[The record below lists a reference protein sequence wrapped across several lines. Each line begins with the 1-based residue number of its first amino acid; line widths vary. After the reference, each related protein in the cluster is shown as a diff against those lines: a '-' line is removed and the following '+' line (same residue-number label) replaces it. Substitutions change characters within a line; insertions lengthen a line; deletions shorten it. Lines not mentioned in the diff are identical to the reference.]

1 MHSMMKSA
9 DSAVAGEKPNPRMP
23 SSVGSMD
30 RGTFEPQLSGAVDVF
45 PIVKAVG
52 TITQE
57 ITPRTGE
64 TSTPTEVSVSVSVPV
79 SVPVP
84 VPAQHNETEETRLT
98 ERLVIAVKRLD
109 YLAVCGL
116 LNEASM
122 HGLRL
127 DLGGLAEHGGSS
139 LIQLAVEALRELDPH
154 KAPDQMHS
162 TNPTIPCG
170 AIVMELS
177 QHMSFNQLN
186 NENHRRECVVH
197 QLLGLGHARMAHH
210 ILEMKRLRQNRK
222 LGHAHVWQQTS
233 TAGVV
238 VEIFGKDNDRPD
250 YTKYHSIGAIRQAWI
265 VPEMPWAFARG
276 EDFKVDP
283 NFQPIPLHHGSTWFR
298 EFTGRT
304 QRVTASP
311 TVKTA
316 DTAANKKR
324 RNRKKRQQ
332 QQQQQQNP
340 STSGPAP
347 STEAPVAEPALVQ
360 DQVQDQVQDA
370 EPASLG
376 VEDEL
381 KEQIR
386 SLKEALAAQEAES
399 LRLVASKQEIID
411 SLSKQLDE
419 SMRLV
424 TSLREEISKAD
435 KAVEDAGCDTPIAAA
450 ATASPLKRASSS
462 TDDEAIEAPTASPL
476 KRKEIVHDQTESVIG
491 GLSWQQHQPGAQE
504 LQRLQVIAR
513 MYANDSYDG
522 SVDIEWCD

>member
-1 MHSMMKSA
+1 MHSVVKSA

-30 RGTFEPQLSGAVDVF
+30 RGNQPQTLETQLSGAVDVF

-64 TSTPTEVSVSVSVPV
+64 TSTPTEVSVPV

-154 KAPDQMHS
+154 KAPDQMQS

-186 NENHRRECVVH
+186 NENDRRECVVH

-210 ILEMKRLRQNRK
+210 ILEMKRLRQDRK
-222 LGHAHVWQQTS
+222 LGHAHVWQQAS

-238 VEIFGKDNDRPD
+238 VEVFGKDIDRPD

-265 VPEMPWAFARG
+265 VPEMPWAFDRG

-311 TVKTA
+311 TTGPIKT
-316 DTAANKKR
+316 TK
-324 RNRKKRQQ
+324 
-332 QQQQQQNP
+332 
-340 STSGPAP
+340 
-347 STEAPVAEPALVQ
+347 
-360 DQVQDQVQDA
+360 
-370 EPASLG
+370 
-376 VEDEL
+376 
-381 KEQIR
+381 
-386 SLKEALAAQEAES
+386 
-399 LRLVASKQEIID
+399 
-411 SLSKQLDE
+411 
-419 SMRLV
+419 
-424 TSLREEISKAD
+424 
-435 KAVEDAGCDTPIAAA
+435 A
-450 ATASPLKRASSS
+450 ATASPTTAAQETTDVVKAAGILKTA
-462 TDDEAIEAPTASPL
+462 EATGPIKAIKAPAKAQIRVGGPFRGL
-476 KRKEIVHDQTESVIG
+476 AGGIIAG
-491 GLSWQQHQPGAQE
+491 GLIVGGLLVAAGRRS
-504 LQRLQVIAR
+504 RR
-513 MYANDSYDG
+513 
-522 SVDIEWCD
+522 

>member
-1 MHSMMKSA
+1 MHSMVKSA
-9 DSAVAGEKPNPRMP
+9 DSAVAGEKPNPPMP

-64 TSTPTEVSVSVSVPV
+64 TSTPTEVSVSVSV

-154 KAPDQMHS
+154 KAPDQMQS

-210 ILEMKRLRQNRK
+210 ILEMKRLRQDRK

-233 TAGVV
+233 TTGVV
-238 VEIFGKDNDRPD
+238 VETFGKDNDRPD

-311 TVKTA
+311 TTGPIKTTKA
-316 DTAANKKR
+316 TTAS
-324 RNRKKRQQ
+324 
-332 QQQQQQNP
+332 P
-340 STSGPAP
+340 T
-347 STEAPVAEPALVQ
+347 T
-360 DQVQDQVQDA
+360 
-370 EPASLG
+370 
-376 VEDEL
+376 
-381 KEQIR
+381 
-386 SLKEALAAQEAES
+386 AAQETTDVVKAAGILKTAEATGPIKAIKAPAKAQIRVGGPFRG
-399 LRLVASKQEIID
+399 LAGGIIAGGLIVGGLLVA
-411 SLSKQLDE
+411 
-419 SMRLV
+419 
-424 TSLREEISKAD
+424 
-435 KAVEDAGCDTPIAAA
+435 AGRR
-450 ATASPLKRASSS
+450 SR
-462 TDDEAIEAPTASPL
+462 
-476 KRKEIVHDQTESVIG
+476 R
-491 GLSWQQHQPGAQE
+491 
-504 LQRLQVIAR
+504 
-513 MYANDSYDG
+513 
-522 SVDIEWCD
+522 

>member
-64 TSTPTEVSVSVSVPV
+64 TSTPTEVSVSVPVSVPVPV
-79 SVPVP
+79 SVSVP

-162 TNPTIPCG
+162 TNPTITCG

-186 NENHRRECVVH
+186 NENRRRECVVH
-197 QLLGLGHARMAHH
+197 QL
-210 ILEMKRLRQNRK
+210 
-222 LGHAHVWQQTS
+222 
-233 TAGVV
+233 
-238 VEIFGKDNDRPD
+238 
-250 YTKYHSIGAIRQAWI
+250 
-265 VPEMPWAFARG
+265 
-276 EDFKVDP
+276 
-283 NFQPIPLHHGSTWFR
+283 
-298 EFTGRT
+298 
-304 QRVTASP
+304 
-311 TVKTA
+311 
-316 DTAANKKR
+316 
-324 RNRKKRQQ
+324 
-332 QQQQQQNP
+332 
-340 STSGPAP
+340 
-347 STEAPVAEPALVQ
+347 
-360 DQVQDQVQDA
+360 
-370 EPASLG
+370 
-376 VEDEL
+376 
-381 KEQIR
+381 
-386 SLKEALAAQEAES
+386 
-399 LRLVASKQEIID
+399 
-411 SLSKQLDE
+411 
-419 SMRLV
+419 
-424 TSLREEISKAD
+424 
-435 KAVEDAGCDTPIAAA
+435 
-450 ATASPLKRASSS
+450 
-462 TDDEAIEAPTASPL
+462 
-476 KRKEIVHDQTESVIG
+476 
-491 GLSWQQHQPGAQE
+491 
-504 LQRLQVIAR
+504 
-513 MYANDSYDG
+513 
-522 SVDIEWCD
+522 

>member
-1 MHSMMKSA
+1 MIHSGGKSA
-9 DSAVAGEKPNPRMP
+9 DSAVAGEKPNPRVP

-30 RGTFEPQLSGAVDVF
+30 EGNQPQTFETQLSGAVDVF

-64 TSTPTEVSVSVSVPV
+64 TSTPTEVSVSVSVP
-79 SVPVP
+79 
-84 VPAQHNETEETRLT
+84 AEDNETEETRLT

-154 KAPDQMHS
+154 SDPHKAPNQMQS

-186 NENHRRECVVH
+186 NENRRRECVVH
-197 QLLGLGHARMAHH
+197 QLLGLGHVRMAHH
-210 ILEMKRLRQNRK
+210 ILEMKRVRQDRER
-222 LGHAHVWQQTS
+222 GHAHVWQQAS

-238 VEIFGKDNDRPD
+238 VEIFGKDIDRPD

-265 VPEMPWAFARG
+265 MPEMPWAFARG

-283 NFQPIPLHHGSTWFR
+283 NFQPIPLHHGSMWFR

-304 QRVTASP
+304 QRVTVSPTTGPIQTIKATAASP
-311 TVKTA
+311 TT
-316 DTAANKKR
+316 
-324 RNRKKRQQ
+324 
-332 QQQQQQNP
+332 
-340 STSGPAP
+340 
-347 STEAPVAEPALVQ
+347 
-360 DQVQDQVQDA
+360 
-370 EPASLG
+370 
-376 VEDEL
+376 
-381 KEQIR
+381 
-386 SLKEALAAQEAES
+386 AAQETTDVVKAAGILKTAE
-399 LRLVASKQEIID
+399 
-411 SLSKQLDE
+411 
-419 SMRLV
+419 
-424 TSLREEISKAD
+424 T
-435 KAVEDAGCDTPIAAA
+435 AGPIETIK
-450 ATASPLKRASSS
+450 ATA
-462 TDDEAIEAPTASPL
+462 ASPTTAAQETTDVVKAAGIL
-476 KRKEIVHDQTESVIG
+476 KTAETTGPIKAIKAIQTTKAPAKAQIRVGGPFRGLAGGIIAG
-491 GLSWQQHQPGAQE
+491 GLIVGGLIMAAGRRS
-504 LQRLQVIAR
+504 RR
-513 MYANDSYDG
+513 
-522 SVDIEWCD
+522 

>member
-1 MHSMMKSA
+1 MMHSMVKSA
-9 DSAVAGEKPNPRMP
+9 DSAVAGEKPNPPMP

-30 RGTFEPQLSGAVDVF
+30 KGNEPGTFEPQLSGAVDVF

-64 TSTPTEVSVSVSVPV
+64 TSTPTEVSVPV
-79 SVPVP
+79 SIPVP

-210 ILEMKRLRQNRK
+210 ILEMKRLRQDRK

-238 VEIFGKDNDRPD
+238 VETFGKDNDRPD

-265 VPEMPWAFARG
+265 VPEMPWAFDRG

-311 TVKTA
+311 TTGPIKTTKA
-316 DTAANKKR
+316 TTAS
-324 RNRKKRQQ
+324 
-332 QQQQQQNP
+332 P
-340 STSGPAP
+340 T
-347 STEAPVAEPALVQ
+347 T
-360 DQVQDQVQDA
+360 
-370 EPASLG
+370 
-376 VEDEL
+376 
-381 KEQIR
+381 
-386 SLKEALAAQEAES
+386 AAQETTDVVKAAGILKTAEATGPIKAIKAPAKAQIRVGGPFRG
-399 LRLVASKQEIID
+399 LAGGIIAGGLIVGGLLVA
-411 SLSKQLDE
+411 
-419 SMRLV
+419 
-424 TSLREEISKAD
+424 
-435 KAVEDAGCDTPIAAA
+435 AGRR
-450 ATASPLKRASSS
+450 SR
-462 TDDEAIEAPTASPL
+462 
-476 KRKEIVHDQTESVIG
+476 R
-491 GLSWQQHQPGAQE
+491 
-504 LQRLQVIAR
+504 
-513 MYANDSYDG
+513 
-522 SVDIEWCD
+522 